1 MNNKDLADKLRLS
14 AARLVE
20 VAEDLML
27 EANTNIKSN
36 PRTIKLVIPLGMFEG
51 NAIDTLTLGDTPLV
65 ISTGEKRMGGV
76 DYRTVHMTIAHPFEY
91 DPEEWEHVGS
101 NTFIWRD

>member
-1 MNNKDLADKLRLS
+1 MNNKDLADKLRSS

-36 PRTIKLVIPLGMFEG
+36 PRSIRLIIPLGMFEG
-51 NAIDTLTLGDTPLV
+51 TAIDTLTLGGAPLV

-76 DYRTVHMTIAHPFEY
+76 DYRAISITIAHPFEY
-91 DPEEWEHVGS
+91 DPEQWEHVGS